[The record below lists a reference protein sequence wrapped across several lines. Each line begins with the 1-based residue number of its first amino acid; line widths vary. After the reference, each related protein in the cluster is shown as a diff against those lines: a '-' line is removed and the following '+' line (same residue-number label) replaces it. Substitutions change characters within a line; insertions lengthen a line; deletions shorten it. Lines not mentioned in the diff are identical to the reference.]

1 MLLRAIVGS
10 LDTIINILIWL
21 VLLRAIMSWFRPDP
35 TTGGGDTYYRVLS
48 VLHQLT
54 EPLLA
59 PIRSLMPGG
68 GAGMGLDISPLILF
82 LILQMLRQLIHGI
95 A

>member
-1 MLLRAIVGS
+1 MMTI
-10 LDTIINILIWL
+10 LDILIWL

-35 TTGGGDTYYRVLS
+35 TSGGGDVYYRVLS

-59 PIRSLMPGG
+59 PIRALMPGG
-68 GAGMGLDISPLILF
+68 GGMGLDISPLILF
-82 LILQMLRQLIHGI
+82 LILRMLRGMLLGMI
-95 A
+95 

>member
-1 MLLRAIVGS
+1 MLVRAVVGS
-10 LDTIINILIWL
+10 LETIINILIWL

-35 TTGGGDTYYRVLS
+35 TTGAGETYYSILA

-59 PIRSLMPGG
+59 PIRSVMPGG
-68 GAGMGLDISPLILF
+68 GGMGLDISPLILF
-82 LILQMLRQLIHGI
+82 LILRMLRQMISAMI
-95 A
+95 

>member
-1 MLLRAIVGS
+1 MLLRAVVGS
-10 LDTIINILIWL
+10 LETVLDILIWL

-35 TTGGGDTYYRVLS
+35 TTGGGETYYRILG

-59 PIRSLMPGG
+59 PIRSIMPGG
-68 GAGMGLDISPLILF
+68 GGMGLDISPIILF
-82 LILQMLRQLIHGI
+82 LILRVLRQMISGI
-95 A
+95 V